1 MRKLFLPILIALLA
15 ACTEKETW
23 CSDDSMKLEFSK
35 DTVAFDTIVATV
47 GSSTKTL
54 VVYNKN
60 KKGIRVESVKLGKGT
75 SSPFRINADGQF
87 LPDGYGEDFE
97 IRHEDSLVVRIE
109 ATPPSTGQDAPLGY
123 EDVLLFQLE
132 SGLTQKV
139 TLSVGSQDVH
149 FFHAKSI
156 LCDTTLC
163 SGKPYVV
170 YDSLVVAAGAT
181 LSLEPGVKL
190 MFHDKAGL
198 IVHGTLMAT
207 GTEEKPIVFRGDRM
221 DHMFDYLPY
230 DNTPNRWEGIHICG
244 ESKNNLLSYCDI
256 HSGCYGIR
264 CDSTSL
270 EQTTLNLQNSV
281 IHNIG
286 GNGLELNNC
295 LTKAYNSQISNTFG
309 YTVYMFGG
317 ASEFVHCTIAQFYPF
332 DADRGDALYLANQ
345 EGDNYR
351 HIQYAHFINS
361 VITGYAEDVIMGS
374 ITEGQDEQCDYL
386 FDHCFLKTI
395 ESDDTL
401 RFSQITYDTK
411 ELELMS
417 EDNFTIFDTDNFIY
431 DFTPDSLSPIRNMGD
446 PKHIEKY
453 PVDRLGRSRT
463 MDEGPDVGCYEYIAP

>member
-221 DHMFDYLPY
+221 DHMFDYLP
-230 DNTPNRWEGIHICG
+230 T
-244 ESKNNLLSYCDI
+244 LS
-256 HSGCYGIR
+256 
-264 CDSTSL
+264 
-270 EQTTLNLQNSV
+270 
-281 IHNIG
+281 
-286 GNGLELNNC
+286 
-295 LTKAYNSQISNTFG
+295 
-309 YTVYMFGG
+309 
-317 ASEFVHCTIAQFYPF
+317 
-332 DADRGDALYLANQ
+332 
-345 EGDNYR
+345 
-351 HIQYAHFINS
+351 
-361 VITGYAEDVIMGS
+361 S
-374 ITEGQDEQCDYL
+374 IPT
-386 FDHCFLKTI
+386 
-395 ESDDTL
+395 SDDFL
-401 RFSQITYDTK
+401 F
-411 ELELMS
+411 
-417 EDNFTIFDTDNFIY
+417 
-431 DFTPDSLSPIRNMGD
+431 
-446 PKHIEKY
+446 
-453 PVDRLGRSRT
+453 
-463 MDEGPDVGCYEYIAP
+463 